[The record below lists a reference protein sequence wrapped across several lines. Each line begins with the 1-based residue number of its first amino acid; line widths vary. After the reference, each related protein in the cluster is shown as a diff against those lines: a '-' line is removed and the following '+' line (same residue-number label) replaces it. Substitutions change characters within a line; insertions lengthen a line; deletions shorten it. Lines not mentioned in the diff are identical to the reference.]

1 MAVVETPYVQEREGV
16 LYVGDTRVTV
26 SSLIAAW
33 LTEGYT
39 AEEVQ
44 QGFPAVSLAQV
55 YGTIA
60 YYLDHKTAVD
70 QQLAENAAR
79 YDALRARVRAAD
91 PAFYQSLDERRARVR
106 QLLAHDEY
114 RNQELRLP

>member
-1 MAVVETPYVQEREGV
+1 MAVADSPYVQEREGV
-16 LYVGDTRVTV
+16 LYVSDTRVTV

-60 YYLDHKTAVD
+60 YYLDHKAAVD
-70 QQLAENAAR
+70 QQLAENAVR
-79 YDALRARVRAAD
+79 YDTLRARDRAAD
-91 PAFYQSLDERRARVR
+91 PAFYQRLDERRARVR
-106 QLLAHDEY
+106 QQLAQNDSDGAGS
-114 RNQELRLP
+114 

>member
-1 MAVVETPYVQEREGV
+1 MAVVETPYVRERDGV

-39 AEEVQ
+39 AEELQ

-60 YYLDHKTAVD
+60 YYLDHRTAVD
-70 QQLAENAAR
+70 QQLSEDSAH
-79 YDALRARVRAAD
+79 YDALRAQDRAAN
-91 PAFYQSLDERRARVR
+91 PALYQRLDERRARIR
-106 QLLAHDEY
+106 QHLAQKDADGVES
-114 RNQELRLP
+114 

>member
-1 MAVVETPYVQEREGV
+1 MAVAETPYVRERDGV

-60 YYLDHKTAVD
+60 YYLDHRTAVD
-70 QQLAENAAR
+70 QQLAEDAAR
-79 YDALRARVRAAD
+79 YDALQVRDRAAD
-91 PAFYQSLDERRARVR
+91 PAFYQRLDERRARIR
-106 QLLAHDEY
+106 QQLAQNDADGAES
-114 RNQELRLP
+114 